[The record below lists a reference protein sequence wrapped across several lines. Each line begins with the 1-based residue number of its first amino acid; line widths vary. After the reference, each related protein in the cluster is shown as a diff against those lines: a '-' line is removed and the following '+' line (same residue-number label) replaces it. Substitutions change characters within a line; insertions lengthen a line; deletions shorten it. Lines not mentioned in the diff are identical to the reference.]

1 MDALLADLT
10 KFQGDFG
17 EGGIIRFIAALLI
30 AVAFGL
36 ALSATY
42 RFYYRANEP
51 QDGSISRSMP
61 VMAPAITMIFWL
73 IQFSL
78 PLSLGLLGALSFV
91 RFRTPVKR
99 AEDIGFILILIA
111 GSLACAVGHFLNAL
125 VLLAMVLLYSLLRNN
140 IGAIAMEDR
149 ATAILTINSEKQI
162 NADSIQKKLKEQCQ
176 ASLVSQS
183 TKDGIGSFVFNL
195 QSLAKSK
202 ADAVLKVVSELDSDA
217 RVDLFFPENQLGA

>member
-1 MDALLADLT
+1 MNSLLADLT

-17 EGGIIRFIAALLI
+17 EGGIVRFLVALLI

-36 ALSATY
+36 ALSAVY

-51 QDGSISRSMP
+51 QDGSIARSMP
-61 VMAPAITMIFWL
+61 VMSPAITMIFWL

-99 AEDIGFILILIA
+99 AEDIAFILILIA
-111 GSLACAVGHFLNAL
+111 GSLACAVGHFVNAL
-125 VLLAMVLLYSLLRNN
+125 ILLALVFVYSLLRNN
-140 IGAIAMEDR
+140 IGGIAMEDR
-149 ATAILTINSEKQI
+149 ATAILTINSKQ
-162 NADSIQKKLKEQCQ
+162 SIASDDIQAKLKSSCN

-195 QSLAKSK
+195 QNLAKAK
-202 ADAVLKVVSELDSDA
+202 ADAVIKVVNDIDAEA